1 MYDKTAIGNRIKQS
15 RKAMEM
21 TQDEL
26 AERAGY
32 SNRSSIARI
41 ETGLADIPG
50 EKLLLL
56 ANILNTSVQ
65 YLQTG
70 IEFQFDK
77 SMYDESMSELKKKI
91 EHLEGIMSMLP
102 ESYQDEIIRYA
113 EYLSDKYAM
122 EEDATL

>member
-15 RKAMEM
+15 RKAMKM

-41 ETGLADIPG
+41 ETGLTDIPG

-77 SMYDESMSELKKKI
+77 AMYDESMSELKKKV

-102 ESYQDEIIRYA
+102 ESYQDEIVRYA
-113 EYLSDKYAM
+113 EYISDKYAM
-122 EEDATL
+122 EEDAAL

>member
-15 RKAMEM
+15 RKAMKM

-70 IEFQFDK
+70 IDFQFDK
-77 SMYDESMSELKKKI
+77 SAYDESLSELKKKV

-102 ESYQDEIIRYA
+102 KSYQDEIIRYA
-113 EYLSDKYAM
+113 EYISNTYSD
-122 EEDATL
+122 EI

>member
-1 MYDKTAIGNRIKQS
+1 MYDKAAIGNRIKQS
-15 RKAMEM
+15 RKAMKM

-70 IEFQFDK
+70 IDFQFDK

-122 EEDATL
+122 EEDAAL

>member
-122 EEDATL
+122 EEDAAL

>member
-15 RKAMEM
+15 RKAMKM

-70 IEFQFDK
+70 IDFQFDK
-77 SMYDESMSELKKKI
+77 SMYDESMSELKKKV

-113 EYLSDKYAM
+113 EYISNTYSD
-122 EEDATL
+122 EI

>member
-1 MYDKTAIGNRIKQS
+1 MYDKAAIGNRIKQS
-15 RKAMEM
+15 RKTLKM

-77 SMYDESMSELKKKI
+77 AMYDESMSELKKKI

-122 EEDATL
+122 EEDAAL

>member
-1 MYDKTAIGNRIKQS
+1 MYDKAAIGNRIKQS
-15 RKAMEM
+15 GKAMKM

-77 SMYDESMSELKKKI
+77 AMYDESMSELKKKI

-122 EEDATL
+122 EEDAAL

>member
-77 SMYDESMSELKKKI
+77 SMYDESMSELKKKV

-113 EYLSDKYAM
+113 EYISNTYSD
-122 EEDATL
+122 EI

>member
-1 MYDKTAIGNRIKQS
+1 MYDKTAIGKRIKEL
-15 RKAMEM
+15 REKAGMS
-21 TQDEL
+21 QDSL
-26 AERAGY
+26 AKKLNY
-32 SNRSSIARI
+32 SGRSSIGKM
-41 ETGLADIPG
+41 ETGKTDIPG

-77 SMYDESMSELKKKI
+77 AMYDESMSELKKKI

-122 EEDATL
+122 EEDAAL

>member
-15 RKAMEM
+15 RKTLKM

-70 IEFQFDK
+70 IDFQFDK
-77 SMYDESMSELKKKI
+77 SMYDESMSELKKKV

-122 EEDATL
+122 EEDAAL

>member
-15 RKAMEM
+15 TKALKM

-77 SMYDESMSELKKKI
+77 AMYDESMSELKKKV

-113 EYLSDKYAM
+113 EYISNTYSD
-122 EEDATL
+122 EI

>member
-1 MYDKTAIGNRIKQS
+1 MYDKIAIGNRIKQS
-15 RKAMEM
+15 RKAMKM
-21 TQDEL
+21 TQDDL

-70 IEFQFDK
+70 IDFQFDK
-77 SMYDESMSELKKKI
+77 SAYDESVSELKKKV
-91 EHLEGIMSMLP
+91 EHLEGIMSTLP
-102 ESYQDEIIRYA
+102 ESYQDEIVRYA
-113 EYLSDKYAM
+113 EYISEKFSR
-122 EEDATL
+122 EEEGIL

>member
-15 RKAMEM
+15 RKALKM

-70 IEFQFDK
+70 IEVQFDK

-91 EHLEGIMSMLP
+91 EHLEEIMSMLP

-113 EYLSDKYAM
+113 EYISNTYSD
-122 EEDATL
+122 EI

>member
-1 MYDKTAIGNRIKQS
+1 MYDRTAIGKRIKEL
-15 RKAMEM
+15 REKAGMS
-21 TQDEL
+21 QDFL
-26 AERAGY
+26 AKKLNCSG
-32 SNRSSIARI
+32 RSSIGKM
-41 ETGLADIPG
+41 ETGKTDIPG

-122 EEDATL
+122 EEDAAL

>member
-15 RKAMEM
+15 RKAMKM

-77 SMYDESMSELKKKI
+77 AMYDESMSELKKKI
-91 EHLEGIMSMLP
+91 EHLKGIMSMLP

>member
-15 RKAMEM
+15 RKATKM

-77 SMYDESMSELKKKI
+77 AMYDESMSELKKKV

-113 EYLSDKYAM
+113 EYLSDKHAM
-122 EEDATL
+122 EEDAAL